1 MLIARVTHDLVLA
14 YIDPGSGSI
23 IFQAVIGGAMA
34 VGLTTR
40 VYWRKLRGLF
50 QRND

>member
-1 MLIARVTHDLVLA
+1 MMTALVTHDLVLA

-34 VGLTTR
+34 VGLSAR
-40 VYWRKLRGLF
+40 VFWRKLRGLF
-50 QRND
+50 QRHE

>member
-1 MLIARVTHDLVLA
+1 MNPQVVDELVLA

-23 IFQAVIGGAMA
+23 IFQAVVGGVMV
-34 VGLTTR
+34 VGMTAR

-50 QRND
+50 QRNG